1 MTNDGAIEIIKEKV
15 CQYTNQGIKNISIC
29 GNAGREH
36 LEKAQALYKAL
47 FVLRFVKKNHLLL

>member
-1 MTNDGAIEIIKEKV
+1 MTNDEAIEIIKEMV

-47 FVLRFVKKNHLLL
+47 FALRFVKENHLLF